1 MSEEQAPNDIKAV
14 SLFDDVEFIKREW
27 EGRQTDWLVQW
38 FAGFVNRTSLE
49 IGVTISVGGAQLSG
63 ALVSHSTYFS
73 RLAEG
78 FSSAFTKFEGVDI
91 DQLREMIL
99 GFDQT
104 PEVAEGGNLPAPQ
117 YLHLSDV
124 KIISGGGTIN
134 IEGGLWRGKIAS
146 IDGFILG
153 R

>member
-1 MSEEQAPNDIKAV
+1 MSEEQAPNDIKAD
-14 SLFDDVEFIKREW
+14 SIFDDKEFIKREW

-63 ALVSHSTYFS
+63 ALISHSTYFS
-73 RLAEG
+73 RLADG
-78 FSSAFTKFEGVDI
+78 FSSAFKKFEGI
-91 DQLREMIL
+91 DTDELRKMIL

-104 PEVAEGGNLPAPQ
+104 AVVAEGEKLPAPQ

-124 KIISGGGTIN
+124 KIISGGSTLN